1 MSPSRLEYFPR
12 PPPVEAFAGALLC
25 DVIGLASSGAD
36 IGISVVG
43 EVLVVDAWSSV
54 AVDG

>member
-12 PPPVEAFAGALLC
+12 PPPVEAFAGAVLC
-25 DVIGLASSGAD
+25 VVIGLGSSGAD

-43 EVLVVDAWSSV
+43 EVLVVDALSSV
-54 AVDG
+54 AADW